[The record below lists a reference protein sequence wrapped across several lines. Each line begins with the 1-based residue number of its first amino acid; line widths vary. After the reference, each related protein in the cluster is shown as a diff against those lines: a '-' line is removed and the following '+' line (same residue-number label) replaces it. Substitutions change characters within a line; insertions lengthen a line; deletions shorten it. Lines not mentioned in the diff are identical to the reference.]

1 MDALLEEYVIGGTGV
16 SEEMITRATDEIEN
30 GKCRDQVIEKLL
42 NEKLGD
48 KKSPIDYLIEKT
60 GFPEKSGINFLKRKM
75 IDFINQKKKCIEP
88 CVKKDNRKQSIGI
101 FVQEFLKSK

>member
-1 MDALLEEYVIGGTGV
+1 METLLGEYVNGGDGV

-42 NEKLGD
+42 NQNLGD

-75 IDFINQKKKCIEP
+75 IDFVNQKKKCIEP
-88 CVKKDNRKQSIGI
+88 CVKKDNRKQFIRN
-101 FVQEFLKSK
+101 FVQDFLK